1 MPFSLHASFLVL
13 KCLIAQAYTVFMNK
27 LSTKRRAAII
37 AALVEGNSIRA
48 TGRMTGSTKDAVIK
62 LLREVGWACAEYQD
76 RVFRNLPCK
85 RIQAD
90 EIWSYCYSKD
100 RNVPEDKKG
109 IFGYGDVYTWTAICA
124 DTS

>member
-1 MPFSLHASFLVL
+1 MRS
-13 KCLIAQAYTVFMNK
+13 K

-37 AALVEGNSIRA
+37 AALIEGNSIRA
-48 TGRMTGSTKDAVIK
+48 TGRMTGSTKDTVVK
-62 LLREVGWACAEYQD
+62 LLREVGRACAEYQD

-109 IFGYGDVYTWTAICA
+109 IFVYGDVYAWTAICA
-124 DTS
+124 DTKLVPSWYLGRRDTQSAVEFY